1 LAGAK
6 EKMRVAT
13 TLPAVF
19 TRVSSLFLLECHPII
34 SNSKAEGKV
43 PHSHNSH
50 WLTLISSCWA
60 AYEYVFPPLGSS
72 KRYRGL

>member
-1 LAGAK
+1 MNLKRAHPQFNLGNLESLAGAK

-50 WLTLISSCWA
+50 WLTLISSC
-60 AYEYVFPPLGSS
+60 
-72 KRYRGL
+72 